1 MTDLTP
7 AEQAAADALRR
18 ALPESRALI
27 LDSDFPDAARAVVAA
42 VRSHLATEPPVHDG
56 IHHYLSTGCLHGD
69 TVLLDG
75 RTGHQYCQGMTG
87 MAGAKRGARCKFCD
101 AKCQCS
107 CHKTNGREDL
117 PMTDPTAV
125 NLRRFRT
132 RVNEVDWL
140 RADRDEARAQL
151 AATAA
156 ERNEY
161 ARAAADKGDRLALV
175 RDFINAR
182 RGIVQVLRQYSTDDM
197 TDYHRWTG
205 HAEARRVLAEDLGLT
220 LDPETG
226 GLASHEPATATGAPG
241 PDPSEGTAPTS
252 PQEPTQAAVDTIARI
267 LVGTDWDEE
276 VPYTDIG
283 PRDTVA
289 HLARRII
296 AATHEA
302 EGAPERV
309 DTTTAPGG
317 AAPGPAPLTL
327 AQAAGHL
334 HDWARD
340 LTDGTN
346 TSYPHGHPSVIRG
359 IRAAADWLDA
369 RAAYETEVRQ
379 RATEPEETPTL
390 ADAIAAA
397 AIGGRRAA
405 NALAE
410 AMATPSGHEP
420 EEAHEEPPCI
430 PVTVHTYGLTD
441 TARNGLID
449 RVATAAHALDEDVSC
464 TVGGTC
470 PQCDPPEEAP
480 EPTWRDVIRAMRAE
494 GIHLRPLYDIA
505 DWPVDR
511 TWQLIDHHG
520 SELGIVTHETSY
532 AGEEWTLALSYE
544 RGPSTRIG
552 AEALQPADVLAAARI
567 AGLIGDTDA

>member
-42 VRSHLATEPPVHDG
+42 VRPHIATEPPVHDG

-241 PDPSEGTAPTS
+241 PDPSEGTAPNGRTGG
-252 PQEPTQAAVDTIARI
+252 TQ
-267 LVGTDWDEE
+267 
-276 VPYTDIG
+276 G
-283 PRDTVA
+283 P
-289 HLARRII
+289 
-296 AATHEA
+296 HEA
-302 EGAPERV
+302 PCL
-309 DTTTAPGG
+309 DS
-317 AAPGPAPLTL
+317 PAPLTL
-327 AQAAGHL
+327 AQAATAL
-334 HDWARD
+334 HDWAGD
-340 LTDGTN
+340 LDDGAN
-346 TSYPHGHPSVIRG
+346 TAWPAGHADVIRG
-359 IRAAADWLDA
+359 IRSAADWLDA

-470 PQCDPPEEAP
+470 PQCEPPEEAP

-552 AEALQPADVLAAARI
+552 AEALQPADVLAAARL
-567 AGLIGDTDA
+567 AGLIGDTDG